1 MLAGIREEFISWIK
15 HKCFE
20 RKPRRLARNF
30 LDVRWVAKWKFV
42 KASSVD
48 KGYALDAT
56 TTKREDGKVR
66 VIRMRMTL
74 RGFKDWDALMLE
86 TYSGTAKRLSQKLV
100 ASEAATRGWAMAAID
115 IRKAFLKGV
124 SYDELAKET
133 GEQILMK
140 LADIFLN
147 NKVDLCQLAFLEEGI
162 KRNLLESCDYRTA
175 SDCVDVL
182 QVLLR

>member
-1 MLAGIREEFISWIK
+1 MEND
-15 HKCFE
+15 CFE
-20 RKPRRLARNF
+20 MCDYAKAENIMTSRY
-30 LDVRWVAKWKFV
+30 VAKWKFV

-48 KGYALDAT
+48 KGYAIDAT

-133 GEQILMK
+133 GEPRRDVNFELTEETSS
-140 LADIFLN
+140 
-147 NKVDLCQLAFLEEGI
+147 CLEETQGSS
-162 KRNLLESCDYRTA
+162 LEDLKTA
-175 SDCVDVL
+175 CHTGE
-182 QVLLR
+182 RAAGGG